1 MKEDYQTIIGNLK
14 KKIEILVSA
23 YEQVVA
29 DKRILESELEK
40 CRFALEQST
49 NREKE
54 SETKLNNLQ
63 LIEAF
68 KASSTDV
75 KEAKQKIARLVKEID
90 KCIALLND

>member
-1 MKEDYQTIIGNLK
+1 MKEDYQNVITNLK
-14 KKIEILVSA
+14 KKIETLISR

-29 DKRILESELEK
+29 ENKNLNSEVEK
-40 CRFALEQST
+40 YKFALDQST

-68 KASSTDV
+68 KASSVDV

-90 KCIALLND
+90 KCIALLNE

>member
-1 MKEDYQTIIGNLK
+1 MKEDYQIVISGLK
-14 KKIEILVSA
+14 KKIEVLISA
-23 YEQVVA
+23 YEEVVA
-29 DKRILESELEK
+29 ENNNLVTELDK
-40 CRFALEQST
+40 CRFALEQSN

-68 KASSTDV
+68 KASSSDV

-90 KCIALLND
+90 KCIALLNY

>member
-1 MKEDYQTIIGNLK
+1 MKEDYQVTVTNLK
-14 KKIEILVSA
+14 KKIEMLISA

-29 DKRILESELEK
+29 DNRILSAELEK
-40 CRFALEQST
+40 FKYALEQST

-75 KEAKQKIARLVKEID
+75 REAKQKIARLVKEID

>member
-1 MKEDYQTIIGNLK
+1 MKEDNQIVLTNLK
-14 KKIEILVSA
+14 KKIENLISR

-29 DKRILESELEK
+29 ENKHLLTELEK
-40 CRFALEQST
+40 YKFALNQSI

-54 SETKLNNLQ
+54 SETKINNLQ

-68 KASSTDV
+68 KASSVDV

-90 KCIALLND
+90 KCIALLNE